1 MASGV
6 VRGTRGNSGRSEDDP
21 VEFEPEFHDE
31 ANIRIRSEPPV
42 IPLFHPG
49 PVDSSQVWTPYSYP
63 CDPYRRS
70 VEAVLDCVSLKLTDP
85 ETFES
90 PRYLT
95 DCDTDNMA
103 SPQLIFVD
111 GSPAELSQEL
121 ADYIQVGDQVKPLL
135 EKDQAEDALQI
146 IVKASHFLN
155 SVPEKE
161 FTAAYNLLIH
171 LVLQSKDP
179 KKYLPAI
186 CQNLLKPITTSPTH
200 GFTLA
205 SNALSTIFN
214 LLEQTNPLRYNVFLQ
229 IVRFI
234 KQHGQF
240 DLLKPRLKNLELWL
254 EEWDTDEEQQRK
266 LFVDIAEV
274 ASEAGDEE
282 YELHSEFRIIC
293 VSC

>member
-1 MASGV
+1 MAFSV
-6 VRGTRGNSGRSEDDP
+6 VRGTRGNSRRSEDHP

-31 ANIRIRSEPPV
+31 ANTRTRSEPPV
-42 IPLFHPG
+42 KPPFSPG

-63 CDPYRRS
+63 CDPYRGY
-70 VEAVLDCVSLKLTDP
+70 VENVLDCVSLKLTDP
-85 ETFES
+85 NTFEN
-90 PRYLT
+90 PRSLT
-95 DCDTDNMA
+95 DCDNDNMA

-111 GSPAELSQEL
+111 GSPAELAQEM
-121 ADYIQVGDQVKPLL
+121 ADYIQVGEQVKPLL
-135 EKDQAEDALQI
+135 EKDNTEGALDI

-240 DLLKPRLKNLELWL
+240 DLLKPRLKNLDLWL

-282 YELHSEFRIIC
+282 
-293 VSC
+293 